1 MNADPNTRL
10 STPIRVL
17 VDTNVVLDAL
27 LAREPW
33 ASEAQPVYAAR
44 DDGRVE
50 LCLLASTVTDVYY
63 IVRKQAGREKAR
75 ESVAT
80 CLQVY
85 TILAVSREV
94 IERALARMGVDFED
108 DVQIAAADM
117 EQVTYLMTRNVS
129 DFAASPIPALT
140 PLELATL
147 LQTP

>member
-1 MNADPNTRL
+1 MSADPHA
-10 STPIRVL
+10 TPPAPVRVL
-17 VDTNVVLDAL
+17 VDTNVVLDVL

-44 DDGRVE
+44 DEGRVE

-63 IVRKQAGREKAR
+63 IVRKQAGQEKAR
-75 ESVAT
+75 KSVAT

-85 TILAVSREV
+85 TILAVTREV
-94 IERALARMGVDFED
+94 IEHALARMGVDFED

-117 EQVTYLMTRNVS
+117 EQVAYLMTRNVT

-140 PLELATL
+140 PPEMVAL
-147 LQTP
+147 LQAP

>member
-1 MNADPNTRL
+1 MSTDPHT
-10 STPIRVL
+10 SPPAPVRVL
-17 VDTNVVLDAL
+17 VDTNVVLDVL

-44 DDGRVE
+44 DEGRVE
-50 LCLLASTVTDVYY
+50 VCLLASTVTDVYY
-63 IVRKQAGREKAR
+63 IVRKQAGREQAR

-85 TILAVSREV
+85 TILAVTREV
-94 IERALARMGVDFED
+94 IEHALARMGADFED

-117 EQVTYLMTRNVS
+117 EQLAYLMTRNVT

-140 PLELATL
+140 PPELVAL

>member
-1 MNADPNTRL
+1 MSADPHA
-10 STPIRVL
+10 TPLALVRVL
-17 VDTNVVLDAL
+17 VDTNVVLDVL

-33 ASEAQPVYAAR
+33 ASEAQAVYASR
-44 DDGRVE
+44 DDGQVE

-85 TILAVSREV
+85 TILAVTREV
-94 IERALARMGVDFED
+94 IEQALARMGVDFED
-108 DVQIAAADM
+108 DVQIAAPDM
-117 EQVTYLMTRNVS
+117 EQVAYLMTRNVT

-140 PLELATL
+140 PPELVAL

>member
-1 MNADPNTRL
+1 MSADPHVQA
-10 STPIRVL
+10 PVRVL
-17 VDTNVVLDAL
+17 VDTNVVLDVL

-33 ASEAQPVYAAR
+33 ASDARPVYAAR
-44 DDGRVE
+44 DDRRVE

-63 IVRKQAGREKAR
+63 IVRMQAGRDKAR
-75 ESVAT
+75 EGVAT

-85 TILAVSREV
+85 TVLAVSREV

-117 EQVTYLMTRNVS
+117 EQVAYLMTRNVP

-140 PLELATL
+140 PPELATL
-147 LQTP
+147 LLAP

>member
-1 MNADPNTRL
+1 MSADPNIML
-10 STPIRVL
+10 STPVRVL

-33 ASEAQPVYAAR
+33 ASEAQPVYTAR
-44 DDGRVE
+44 DDSRVE
-50 LCLLASTVTDVYY
+50 LCLLASTVTDVFY

-75 ESVAT
+75 DSVAT

-117 EQVTYLMTRNVS
+117 EQLAYLMTRNVT
-129 DFAASPIPALT
+129 DFATSPIPALT
-140 PLELATL
+140 PPELATL
-147 LQTP
+147 LQAP

>member
-1 MNADPNTRL
+1 MSADPSMML
-10 STPIRVL
+10 STPVRVL

-63 IVRKQAGREKAR
+63 IVRNQAGREKAR
-75 ESVAT
+75 ESVTT

-85 TILAVSREV
+85 TILAVTYFLICWSLGHLMAWLERRIQAPSERREMAPV
-94 IERALARMGVDFED
+94 PTVVRSA
-108 DVQIAAADM
+108 
-117 EQVTYLMTRNVS
+117 
-129 DFAASPIPALT
+129 
-140 PLELATL
+140 
-147 LQTP
+147 